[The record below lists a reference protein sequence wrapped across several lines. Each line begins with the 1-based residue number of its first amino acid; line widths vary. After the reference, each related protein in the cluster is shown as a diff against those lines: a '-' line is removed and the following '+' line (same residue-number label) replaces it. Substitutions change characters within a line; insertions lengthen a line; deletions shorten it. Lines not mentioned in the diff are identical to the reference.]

1 MDEKVAYSVDE
12 AAQALSLGR
21 TTVKQLIATGDLP
34 SVRVGRRRLI
44 PRSALETYVHRLL
57 QDQEPA

>member
-1 MDEKVAYSVDE
+1 MGEKVAYSIEE

-21 TTVKQLIATGDLP
+21 TTVKKLVATGKLA

-44 PRSALETYVHRLL
+44 PRSVLEEYVNRLVE
-57 QDQEPA
+57 DQASA

>member
-1 MDEKVAYSVDE
+1 MQKKVAYSVEE

-21 TTVKQLIATGDLP
+21 STVKKLIATGELA

-44 PRSALETYVHRLL
+44 PRSALESYIERLVE
-57 QDQEPA
+57 DQTPA

>member
-1 MDEKVAYSVDE
+1 MGEKVAYSIEE
-12 AAQALSLGR
+12 AAQVLSLGR
-21 TTVKQLIATGDLP
+21 TTVKQLIATGQLP

-44 PRSALETYVHRLL
+44 PRSALETYIDHLL